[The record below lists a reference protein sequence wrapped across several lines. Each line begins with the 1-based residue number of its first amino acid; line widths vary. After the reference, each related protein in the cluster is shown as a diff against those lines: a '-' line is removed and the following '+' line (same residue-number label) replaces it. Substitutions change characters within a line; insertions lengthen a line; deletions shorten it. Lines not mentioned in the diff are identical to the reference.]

1 MTFKQ
6 SSERESC
13 PPADKPLLDSR
24 RVEIAGN
31 YGNSDDDLSNGWN
44 LFGQFKRIMR
54 DPLML
59 CVTPFIGLFRTSCSR
74 TTVRNTCPLTISIPH
89 KLQARGPEGYPGKA
103 IGNKLQA
110 SKFKFQ

>member
-6 SSERESC
+6 SSEPESC
-13 PPADKPLLDSR
+13 PPADKPLVDSR

-59 CVTPFIGLFRTSCSR
+59 CVIPFIGLFRTSCSR
-74 TTVRNTCPLTISIPH
+74 TTVRNTCPLTIFYSS
-89 KLQARGPEGYPGKA
+89 
-103 IGNKLQA
+103 QA
-110 SKFKFQ
+110 SSQRPRGIPRKGNRKKVAGF